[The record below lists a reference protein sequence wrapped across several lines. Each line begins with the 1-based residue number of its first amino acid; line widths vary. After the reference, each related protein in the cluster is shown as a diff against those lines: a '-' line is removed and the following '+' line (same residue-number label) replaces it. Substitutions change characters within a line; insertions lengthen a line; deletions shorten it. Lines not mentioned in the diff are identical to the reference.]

1 MDNELNK
8 ATTTSVTDI
17 SNLSSIKS
25 KIVNIGT
32 ITDVN
37 PKDLTLFSCL
47 KNTGVL
53 SKLSRETRT
62 STYVVNKNVEL
73 MNKLIK
79 NSQFINELKII

>member
-17 SNLSSIKS
+17 SNLSSRKS

-37 PKDLTLFSCL
+37 PKDLMLFSCL

-62 STYVVNKNVEL
+62 STYVVNKNVKL

>member
-1 MDNELNK
+1 MDNELNR

-17 SNLSSIKS
+17 SNLSSRKS

-37 PKDLTLFSCL
+37 HEDLTLFSCL

>member
-17 SNLSSIKS
+17 SNLSSRKS

-37 PKDLTLFSCL
+37 PKYLMLFSCL

-79 NSQFINELKII
+79 NSQFINELRII

>member
-17 SNLSSIKS
+17 SNLSSRKS

-37 PKDLTLFSCL
+37 PKDFS
-47 KNTGVL
+47 K
-53 SKLSRETRT
+53 R
-62 STYVVNKNVEL
+62 
-73 MNKLIK
+73 
-79 NSQFINELKII
+79 

>member
-1 MDNELNK
+1 MDNKLNK
-8 ATTTSVTDI
+8 VTATSVTDV
-17 SNLSSIKS
+17 SSLSSRKS
-25 KIVNIGT
+25 EIVNIGIT
-32 ITDVN
+32 TDVD

-53 SKLSRETRT
+53 SKLSRETRS

>member
-17 SNLSSIKS
+17 SNLSSRKS
-25 KIVNIGT
+25 KIVNIST

-53 SKLSRETRT
+53 SKLLCGT
-62 STYVVNKNVEL
+62 SLSTNKNVEL
-73 MNKLIK
+73 MNKLLK
-79 NSQFINELKII
+79 NSQFNQMN